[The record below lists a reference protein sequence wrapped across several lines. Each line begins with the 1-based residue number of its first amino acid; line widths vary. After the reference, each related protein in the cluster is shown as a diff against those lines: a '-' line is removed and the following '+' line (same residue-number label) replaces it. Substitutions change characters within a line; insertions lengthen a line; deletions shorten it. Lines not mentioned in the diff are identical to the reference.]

1 MTAGR
6 HPSNLIRRGKIRERL
21 ARLDPDR
28 EKIAAQLADIET
40 AERGLTRVSKAPPS
54 RRPRSSSAEEAKNS
68 GYPARPR
75 AAAKNRH
82 GAVSPFDTSQRGQPL
97 FGSSEQPFHCLGSV
111 SFDATAIVIQT
122 TVVEDTDIK
131 LRRGVAAFGGN
142 KQVL

>member
-1 MTAGR
+1 MCGSANYWMPPALGIQRIDRETA
-6 HPSNLIRRGKIRERL
+6 L
-21 ARLDPDR
+21 ARSDR
-28 EKIAAQLADIET
+28 GEGSRARGSKEQRLPREAAGGRQE
-40 AERGLTRVSKAPPS
+40 PP
-54 RRPRSSSAEEAKNS
+54 
-68 GYPARPR
+68 
-75 AAAKNRH
+75 
-82 GAVSPFDTSQRGQPL
+82 QRGQPL